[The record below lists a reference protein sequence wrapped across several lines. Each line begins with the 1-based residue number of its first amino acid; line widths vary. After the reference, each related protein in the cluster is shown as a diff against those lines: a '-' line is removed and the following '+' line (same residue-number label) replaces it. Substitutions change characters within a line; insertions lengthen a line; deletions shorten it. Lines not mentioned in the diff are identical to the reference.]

1 MLRNRNVEHQSGPP
15 GTMQAG
21 TGHNASPSSTG
32 PSGSSPRKQRLL
44 GLDFADL
51 DVVASA
57 QWIADRSDK
66 ASFSYVVTPNADH
79 LVRLSRDPSLLPL
92 YRGAVL
98 CLLDS
103 RVVARAARMLGLRT
117 PAVTTGSDL
126 TQRLLSTHVGKDETV
141 TIIGLRASH
150 LVPLVARTG
159 IAPPA
164 HYDPPMGFDRDPAE
178 MRRAV
183 QFVLDHPARLVFLA
197 VGSPRQERL
206 AAAIQATGE
215 ARGTGLCIGASL
227 EFLAG
232 AIPRA
237 PRFMQRIGIEWLHRM
252 LSDPRRLARRY
263 LLDNPPIFWLLLR
276 ARLSR

>member
-1 MLRNRNVEHQSGPP
+1 MA
-15 GTMQAG
+15 AG
-21 TGHNASPSSTG
+21 AGMPHG
-32 PSGSSPRKQRLL
+32 RRLL

-51 DVVASA
+51 DAASA
-57 QWIADRSDK
+57 AEWIAARPAGADF
-66 ASFSYVVTPNADH
+66 AYVVTPNADH

-92 YRGAVL
+92 YRAALL

-103 RVVARAARMLGLRT
+103 RVVARTARLIGLAA
-117 PAVTTGSDL
+117 PAVATGSDL
-126 TQRLLSTHVGKDETV
+126 TARLLSAHVGPGERV
-141 TIIGLRASH
+141 TIIGLREAHLAS
-150 LVPLVARTG
+150 LVARAG

-178 MRRAV
+178 MRRTV

-206 AAAIQATGE
+206 AAAIAASGK

-227 EFLAG
+227 EFAAG
-232 AIPRA
+232 AVPRA
-237 PRFMQRIGIEWLHRM
+237 PGFMQRLGIEWLHRM

-263 LLDNPPIFWLLLR
+263 LLDNPPIFVLLLR
-276 ARLSR
+276 ERLRSR

>member
-1 MLRNRNVEHQSGPP
+1 MKQD
-15 GTMQAG
+15 AG
-21 TGHNASPSSTG
+21 LLPVRT
-32 PSGSSPRKQRLL
+32 RRLL
-44 GLDFADL
+44 GLDFDDL
-51 DVVASA
+51 DVAESA
-57 QWIADRSDK
+57 QRISRRSGS
-66 ASFSYVVTPNADH
+66 ASFAYVVTPNADH
-79 LVRLSRDPSLLPL
+79 LVRLARDPSLLPL
-92 YRGAVL
+92 YQGAMWR
-98 CLLDS
+98 LLDS
-103 RVVARAARMLGLRT
+103 RVVARAARMIGLRP

-126 TQRLLSTHVGKDETV
+126 TGRLLTAHLGAGEVV

-150 LVPLVARTG
+150 LAALVANTG

-206 AAAIQATGE
+206 AAAVEATGQAT
-215 ARGTGLCIGASL
+215 GTGLCIGASL

-232 AIPRA
+232 VVPRA
-237 PRFMQRIGIEWLHRM
+237 PKLMQRLGIEWLHRM

-263 LLDNPPIFWLLLR
+263 LFDNPPIFWLLLR
-276 ARLSR
+276 ERLRVSKRPS

>member
-1 MLRNRNVEHQSGPP
+1 MTLG
-15 GTMQAG
+15 ADA
-21 TGHNASPSSTG
+21 ASWRT
-32 PSGSSPRKQRLL
+32 RRLL

-51 DVVASA
+51 DVAACARQIFARSENVAFA
-57 QWIADRSDK
+57 
-66 ASFSYVVTPNADH
+66 YVVTPNADH
-79 LVRLSRDPSLLPL
+79 LVRLSRDASLLPL
-92 YRGAVL
+92 YQGAML

-103 RVVARAARMLGLRT
+103 RVVARAARVLGLRPPT
-117 PAVTTGSDL
+117 VTTGSDL
-126 TQRLLSTHVGKDETV
+126 TARLLTMHLRSSERV

-150 LVPLVARTG
+150 LAALVVRTG

-178 MRRAV
+178 LQRAV
-183 QFVLDHPARLVFLA
+183 RFVLEHPSRLVFLA

-206 AAAIQATGE
+206 AAAIVASGE
-215 ARGTGLCIGASL
+215 AHGTGLCIGASL

-232 AIPRA
+232 AVPRA
-237 PRFMQRIGIEWLHRM
+237 PRLMQRLGVEWLHRM

-276 ARLSR
+276 ERLSR

>member
-1 MLRNRNVEHQSGPP
+1 MLRSRNVEHHSEQP
-15 GTMQAG
+15 GTMQASMG
-21 TGHNASPSSTG
+21 QNTSPSSG
-32 PSGSSPRKQRLL
+32 PNGSFPRKQRLL

-51 DVVASA
+51 DVAASS
-57 QWIADRSDK
+57 QWIANRSRD

-92 YRGAVL
+92 YQGAVL

-103 RVVARAARMLGLRT
+103 RVVARAGGMLGLRM

-126 TQRLLSTHVGKDETV
+126 TQRLLSTHLEKDEPV

-150 LVPLVARTG
+150 LASLVARTG

-178 MRRAV
+178 MHRAV

-206 AAAIQATGE
+206 AAAIEASGK

-276 ARLSR
+276 ARFSR